1 MTHTEYE
8 EVKAPE
14 GLLQKLEDSRDA
26 NSQQLTITFGQ
37 AGLAEWLTERSKEG
51 WDVVWE
57 YGVGQFPYFLFTRK
71 VSD

>member
-1 MTHTEYE
+1 MDYTEYE
-8 EVKAPE
+8 EAKAPE
-14 GLLQKLEDSRDA
+14 ELLQKLQDSIDPVTSRP
-26 NSQQLTITFGQ
+26 SMTFGQ
-37 AGLAEWLTERSKEG
+37 AGLAEWLTKRSKEG